1 MDFIKINQKGHTIMK
16 FSNIDKSEF
25 KIKDYT
31 FKPLHAYSYDM
42 SFSAIA
48 YLEIK
53 ESLLNESVEI
63 GYKFTVIAQ
72 ENISYFNYNKK
83 DDSESDNPHIERATV
98 ITLSIAEEN
107 RSSEIKRQ
115 SRYFKERL
123 ESGFDNSDIW
133 NLDSTTIRFLILR
146 LEELK
151 EFGSSWY
158 YQGREVT
165 CREICEDILKG
176 FYLYLEH
183 SFDIKQDR
191 KTYRTIRH
199 SFKVFRDNFES
210 LWT

>member
-1 MDFIKINQKGHTIMK
+1 MK
-16 FSNIDKSEF
+16 FSSIDKLEF

-53 ESLLNESVEI
+53 ESLLNKSVEIISREYNSSGI

-72 ENISYFNYNKK
+72 ENISYFTYDKK
-83 DDSESDNPHIERATV
+83 EESKSDNPHIEKATV

-107 RSSEIKRQ
+107 KSSEIKRQ

-123 ESGFDNSDIW
+123 EFGFDNSEIW
-133 NLDSTTIRFLILR
+133 NLDTSTIRFLILR

-151 EFGSSWY
+151 KFGSSWY
-158 YQGREVT
+158 YQGKEVS
-165 CREICEDILKG
+165 CKEICEDILKG

-183 SFDIKQDR
+183 SFDVKQDR

>member
-1 MDFIKINQKGHTIMK
+1 MK

-25 KIKDYT
+25 KIKDYK

-53 ESLLNESVEI
+53 ESLLNESIEIISREYNSSGI

-72 ENISYFNYNKK
+72 ENISYFTYDKK
-83 DDSESDNPHIERATV
+83 EESEPDNPHIEKATV
-98 ITLSIAEEN
+98 ITLSIAKEN

-123 ESGFDNSDIW
+123 EFGFDNSDIW
-133 NLDSTTIRFLILR
+133 NLDTSTIRFLILR
-146 LEELK
+146 LEQLK
-151 EFGSSWY
+151 EFNSSWY
-158 YQGREVT
+158 YKGNEVS

-176 FYLYLEH
+176 FYLYLEDSYKVNNSKKSQRIIKH
-183 SFDIKQDR
+183 SFQ
-191 KTYRTIRH
+191 
-199 SFKVFRDNFES
+199 VFRDNFS
-210 LWT
+210 QLWT